1 MFQGGEK
8 KKKKKNHNYFCGNV
22 LLTRTKFSDNHEIA
36 GPRPL
41 PCTCQGGVWHLESG
55 CKNAIKLSHDSTSQR
70 RLVVLELC
78 HFKNYASR
86 QWLT

>member
-1 MFQGGEK
+1 MYM
-8 KKKKKNHNYFCGNV
+8 YFV
-22 LLTRTKFSDNHEIA
+22 WRTIVKTSLVPDHSLARDSDM
-36 GPRPL
+36 
-41 PCTCQGGVWHLESG
+41 CQGEGLAFRVTFLGSDVISNQIR
-55 CKNAIKLSHDSTSQR
+55 KNAIKLSHDSTSQR